1 MECLR
6 NSDAEEI
13 IEITTETSPGVVFVM
28 TETVEEDV
36 PDNNKKMKQS
46 YKLLSIVSESFVS
59 VGITMNN
66 NFSHLSPQTFRTNN
80 LTQGFLTTTLA
91 QRIVF
96 YISRI
101 NISPQTS

>member
-36 PDNNKKMKQS
+36 PDNNNTMKQS
-46 YKLLSIVSESFVS
+46 YTLLSIVS
-59 VGITMNN
+59 G
-66 NFSHLSPQTFRTNN
+66 
-80 LTQGFLTTTLA
+80 
-91 QRIVF
+91 
-96 YISRI
+96 
-101 NISPQTS
+101 